1 MGSSRKKEF
10 IDFFEKDR
18 QGVHRIY
25 AGQYLLLK
33 DSTSIYKCAK
43 GWIVLSPTP
52 LMSGIGLRKECLLK
66 SYIYDADQTDYSA
79 DQKQMLKAN
88 NFILPEIAKAFGLE
102 AASYGRFKVVDEYD
116 GELGREENI
125 ACMRDR
131 EPIYRIKSN
140 TEYVLTPS
148 FLQNNEE
155 FMAFGDMIPN
165 DKDHDVSNVWR
176 QLERFLIER
185 NIPKD
190 KIKEVRKQ
198 YIIKSIFGAYV
209 ELNDNHNFND
219 GLIFTND
226 RSDRSVRLAPA
237 YDLDYAMRIY
247 NIGPMGAPITFVK
260 RASDGGMEVTSMLKE
275 FGHEINERDFTKLLN
290 GLHPDNV
297 LKIIEDVDKR
307 HHLNL
312 TYDVKE
318 KYMSF
323 FTDKHREMETFY
335 KERYGKDI
343 DD

>member
-102 AASYGRFKVVDEYD
+102 AASYGRFQVVDDYD

-226 RSDRSVRLAPA
+226 
-237 YDLDYAMRIY
+237 
-247 NIGPMGAPITFVK
+247 
-260 RASDGGMEVTSMLKE
+260 
-275 FGHEINERDFTKLLN
+275 
-290 GLHPDNV
+290 
-297 LKIIEDVDKR
+297 
-307 HHLNL
+307 
-312 TYDVKE
+312 
-318 KYMSF
+318 
-323 FTDKHREMETFY
+323 
-335 KERYGKDI
+335 
-343 DD
+343 